1 MADQESF
8 FFFFDLFSFSFFR
21 PLNVPWQVLNHQLVA
36 SGLKKQQMRSVSL
49 LITLVVCML
58 RYVMCI
64 YISLVVVIFKY

>member
-8 FFFFDLFSFSFFR
+8 FDLFFFFR
-21 PLNVPWQVLNHQLVA
+21 PLSAPWQVLNHQLVA

-49 LITLVVCML
+49 LITLVAYML

-64 YISLVVVIFKY
+64 HISLIVVIFKY

>member
-8 FFFFDLFSFSFFR
+8 FDLFFFSR
-21 PLNVPWQVLNHQLVA
+21 PLNAPWQVLNHQLMA

-64 YISLVVVIFKY
+64 HISLVVVTFKY